1 MLLCKKLKKMTII
14 SDIKKFIADNKLSD
28 EDIKAKWLTKPDT
41 KDQTDAAKS
50 DGEQSDVD
58 SDEQDESGEEE
69 APEKEKQPDIRS
81 MIHEILAEELQ
92 LMKKGKPATKPKTEK
107 KIAPVKHYSQ
117 EFGAIK

>member
-1 MLLCKKLKKMTII
+1 MTII
-14 SDIKKFIADNKLSD
+14 SEIKKFIADNKLSD
-28 EDIKAKWLTKPDT
+28 DDIKAKWLTKPDT

-50 DGEQSDVD
+50 DGEQSDVETD

-81 MIHEILAEELQ
+81 MIQEILAEELQ
-92 LMKKGKPATKPKTEK
+92 LMKKGKPATKPKIEK

>member
-58 SDEQDESGEEE
+58 SDEQEDVEEDSTTE
-69 APEKEKQPDIRS
+69 DQIES
-81 MIHEILAEELQ
+81 MIKKILDEKLKE
-92 LMKKGKPATKPKTEK
+92 MKSGKPKPKKVNKNAHATQVQ
-107 KIAPVKHYSQ
+107 KISNDSFQ
-117 EFGAIK
+117 LI